1 MKELK
6 KLTLV
11 EEMAFDKL
19 QKLDPDLYN
28 LIIYEGDYQE
38 VNSDDVPDSDNSDN
52 PPQSQDASDASNG
65 SQQPTDPGMDTTGE
79 NAQDIQNEKNSHDTM
94 DPNVQQSEDAQN
106 QQAIDNNNPEQLLM
120 IELDA
125 TQDKIVQFNI
135 FRSLSELR
143 KNLDF
148 AIDNINNNKI
158 TNNNIIEKLNYYK
171 DLLEV
176 LNELIFVLSPNTTYM
191 IYASSQMEITQL
203 LKEYLDDK
211 ERNTHE
217 KTEKI

>member
-1 MKELK
+1 MNKLN
-6 KLTLV
+6 KLTLI
-11 EEMAFDKL
+11 EEMALTKL
-19 QKLDPDLYN
+19 NSLNPDLYD
-28 LIIYEGDYQE
+28 LIIYEGDYQS
-38 VNSDDVPDSDNSDN
+38 VNSDDTPDTNDNTDANSTDN
-52 PPQSQDASDASNG
+52 ADS
-65 SQQPTDPGMDTTGE
+65 GMDPGE
-79 NAQDIQNEKNSHDTM
+79 NAEDYQNQQNSQDTV
-94 DPNVQQSEDAQN
+94 DPNQQQAENAQN
-106 QQAIDNNNPEQLLM
+106 QQAIENNNPEQLLM
-120 IELDA
+120 VELDA
-125 TQDKIVQFNI
+125 TQDKIIQFNI

-176 LNELIFVLSPNTTYM
+176 LNELIFVLSPNTAYM

-211 ERNTHE
+211 EKNTH
-217 KTEKI
+217 KKI

>member
-1 MKELK
+1 MK
-6 KLTLV
+6 KLTLI
-11 EEMAFDKL
+11 EEMALDKL
-19 QKLDPDLYN
+19 YKLNSDLYD
-28 LIIYEGDYQE
+28 LIIYEGEYQP
-38 VNSDDVPDSDNSDN
+38 VNSDDTPDDDPSNPSDPN
-52 PPQSQDASDASNG
+52 PMD
-65 SQQPTDPGMDTTGE
+65 TGMDPGE
-79 NAQDIQNEKNSHDTM
+79 NAQDYQNQQNSQDTV
-94 DPNVQQSEDAQN
+94 DPVQQQSEDAQN
-106 QQAIDNNNPEQLLM
+106 QQAIENNDPEQLLM
-120 IELDA
+120 VELDA

-158 TNNNIIEKLNYYK
+158 TNNNIIEKLQYYK

-211 ERNTHE
+211 EKNTQ
-217 KTEKI
+217 TKI

>member
-1 MKELK
+1 MNKLN
-6 KLTLV
+6 KLTLI
-11 EEMAFDKL
+11 EEMALNKL
-19 QKLDPDLYN
+19 SSLNPDLYD
-28 LIIYEGDYQE
+28 LIIYEGDYQS
-38 VNSDDVPDSDNSDN
+38 VNSDDTPDSDNATADN
-52 PPQSQDASDASNG
+52 AADTADTAD
-65 SQQPTDPGMDTTGE
+65 TMDTTGE
-79 NAQDIQNEKNSHDTM
+79 NAEDVQNQQNSQDTM
-94 DPNVQQSEDAQN
+94 NPEQQQSEDAQN
-106 QQAIDNNNPEQLLM
+106 QQAIENNNPEQLLM
-120 IELDA
+120 VELDA

-211 ERNTHE
+211 EKNTH
-217 KTEKI
+217 KNIKI

>member
-1 MKELK
+1 MCKLN
-6 KLTLV
+6 KLTLI
-11 EEMAFDKL
+11 EEMALTKL
-19 QKLDPDLYN
+19 NSLNPDLYD
-28 LIIYEGDYQE
+28 LIIYEGDYQS
-38 VNSDDVPDSDNSDN
+38 VNSDDTPDTNDDNNDNSADSADSADSSME
-52 PPQSQDASDASNG
+52 P
-65 SQQPTDPGMDTTGE
+65 GE
-79 NAQDIQNEKNSHDTM
+79 NAEDYQNQQNSQDTV
-94 DPNVQQSEDAQN
+94 DPNQQQAEDAQN
-106 QQAIDNNNPEQLLM
+106 QQAIENNNPEQLLM
-120 IELDA
+120 VELDA
-125 TQDKIVQFNI
+125 TQDKIIQFNI

-158 TNNNIIEKLNYYK
+158 TNTNIIEKLNYYK

-211 ERNTHE
+211 EKNTH
-217 KTEKI
+217 TKI

>member
-1 MKELK
+1 M
-6 KLTLV
+6 
-11 EEMAFDKL
+11 
-19 QKLDPDLYN
+19 
-28 LIIYEGDYQE
+28 
-38 VNSDDVPDSDNSDN
+38 
-52 PPQSQDASDASNG
+52 
-65 SQQPTDPGMDTTGE
+65 GMDPGE
-79 NAQDIQNEKNSHDTM
+79 NAQDYQNQLNSQDTV
-94 DPNVQQSEDAQN
+94 DPAQQQAEDAQN
-106 QQAIDNNNPEQLLM
+106 QQAIENNDPEQLLM
-120 IELDA
+120 VELDA

-148 AIDNINNNKI
+148 AIDNINNNKV

-211 ERNTHE
+211 EKNTH
-217 KTEKI
+217 KKI

>member
-1 MKELK
+1 MNKLN
-6 KLTLV
+6 KLTLI
-11 EEMAFDKL
+11 EEMALTKL
-19 QKLDPDLYN
+19 NSLNPDLYD
-28 LIIYEGDYQE
+28 LIIYEGDYQS
-38 VNSDDVPDSDNSDN
+38 VNSDDTPDTNDNIDANSTDN
-52 PPQSQDASDASNG
+52 ADS
-65 SQQPTDPGMDTTGE
+65 GMDPGE
-79 NAQDIQNEKNSHDTM
+79 NAEDYQNQQNSQDTV
-94 DPNVQQSEDAQN
+94 DPNQQQAENAQN
-106 QQAIDNNNPEQLLM
+106 QQAIENNNPEQLLM
-120 IELDA
+120 VELDA
-125 TQDKIVQFNI
+125 TQDKIIQFNI

-176 LNELIFVLSPNTTYM
+176 LNELIFVLSPNTAYM

-211 ERNTHE
+211 EKNTH
-217 KTEKI
+217 KKI

>member
-1 MKELK
+1 MNKLN
-6 KLTLV
+6 KLTLI
-11 EEMAFDKL
+11 EEMALNKL
-19 QKLDPDLYN
+19 SNLNPDLYD
-28 LIIYEGDYQE
+28 LIIYEGDYQS
-38 VNSDDVPDSDNSDN
+38 VNSDDTPDSDNADNDDNADNADNTTQDSDT
-52 PPQSQDASDASNG
+52 A
-65 SQQPTDPGMDTTGE
+65 DTTGE
-79 NAQDIQNEKNSHDTM
+79 NAEDVQNQQNSQDMMNPE
-94 DPNVQQSEDAQN
+94 QQQAEDAQN
-106 QQAIDNNNPEQLLM
+106 QQAIENNNPEQLLM
-120 IELDA
+120 VELDA

-211 ERNTHE
+211 EKNTH
-217 KTEKI
+217 TKI

>member
-1 MKELK
+1 MNKLN
-6 KLTLV
+6 KLTLI
-11 EEMAFDKL
+11 EEMALTKL
-19 QKLDPDLYN
+19 NSLNPDLYD
-28 LIIYEGDYQE
+28 LIIYEGDYQS
-38 VNSDDVPDSDNSDN
+38 VNSDDTPDTNDNTDANSTDN
-52 PPQSQDASDASNG
+52 ADSTNS
-65 SQQPTDPGMDTTGE
+65 GMDPGE
-79 NAQDIQNEKNSHDTM
+79 NAEDYQNQQNSQDTV
-94 DPNVQQSEDAQN
+94 DPNQQQAEDAQN
-106 QQAIDNNNPEQLLM
+106 QQAIENNNPEQLLM
-120 IELDA
+120 VELDA
-125 TQDKIVQFNI
+125 TQDKIIQFNI

-176 LNELIFVLSPNTTYM
+176 LNELIFVLSPNTAYM

-211 ERNTHE
+211 EKNTH
-217 KTEKI
+217 TKI

>member
-1 MKELK
+1 MNKLN
-6 KLTLV
+6 KLTLI
-11 EEMAFDKL
+11 EEMALNKL
-19 QKLDPDLYN
+19 SNLNPDLYD
-28 LIIYEGDYQE
+28 LIIYEGDYQS
-38 VNSDDVPDSDNSDN
+38 VNSDDTPDSDNADNAAQDSDN
-52 PPQSQDASDASNG
+52 PDSDN
-65 SQQPTDPGMDTTGE
+65 MDTTGE
-79 NAQDIQNEKNSHDTM
+79 NAEDVQNQQNSQDTM
-94 DPNVQQSEDAQN
+94 NPEQQQAEDAQN
-106 QQAIDNNNPEQLLM
+106 QQAIENNNPEQLLM
-120 IELDA
+120 VELDA

-158 TNNNIIEKLNYYK
+158 TNSNIIEKLNYYK

-211 ERNTHE
+211 EKNTH
-217 KTEKI
+217 TKI

>member
-1 MKELK
+1 MNKLN
-6 KLTLV
+6 KLTLI
-11 EEMAFDKL
+11 EEMALTKL
-19 QKLDPDLYN
+19 NSLNPDLYD
-28 LIIYEGDYQE
+28 LIIYEGDYQS
-38 VNSDDVPDSDNSDN
+38 VNSDDTPDTNDNTDANSTDN
-52 PPQSQDASDASNG
+52 ADSTNS
-65 SQQPTDPGMDTTGE
+65 GMDPGE
-79 NAQDIQNEKNSHDTM
+79 NAEDYQNQQNSQDTV
-94 DPNVQQSEDAQN
+94 DPNQQQAEDAQN
-106 QQAIDNNNPEQLLM
+106 QQAIENNNPEQLLM
-120 IELDA
+120 VELDA
-125 TQDKIVQFNI
+125 TQDKIIQFNI

-211 ERNTHE
+211 EKNTH
-217 KTEKI
+217 KKI

>member
-1 MKELK
+1 MNKLN
-6 KLTLV
+6 KLTLI
-11 EEMAFDKL
+11 EEMALTKL
-19 QKLDPDLYN
+19 NSLNPDLYD
-28 LIIYEGDYQE
+28 LIIYEGDYQS
-38 VNSDDVPDSDNSDN
+38 VNSDDTPDTNDNTNDNSTDN
-52 PPQSQDASDASNG
+52 
-65 SQQPTDPGMDTTGE
+65 TDSTNNIDNTDRVDSGMEPGE
-79 NAQDIQNEKNSHDTM
+79 NAEDYQNQQNSQDTV
-94 DPNVQQSEDAQN
+94 DPNQQQAEDAQN
-106 QQAIDNNNPEQLLM
+106 QQAIENNNPEQLLM
-120 IELDA
+120 VELDA

-158 TNNNIIEKLNYYK
+158 TNNDIIEKLNYYK

-211 ERNTHE
+211 EKNTH
-217 KTEKI
+217 TKI

>member
-1 MKELK
+1 MK
-6 KLTLV
+6 KLTLI

-19 QKLDPDLYN
+19 YKLNPDLYD
-28 LIIYEGDYQE
+28 LVIYEGDITS
-38 VNSDDVPDSDNSDN
+38 VNSDDTPDDTPDDNSDN
-52 PPQSQDASDASNG
+52 SQDNPD
-65 SQQPTDPGMDTTGE
+65 SQGMGMDPGE
-79 NAQDIQNEKNSHDTM
+79 NAQDYQNQLNSQDTV
-94 DPNVQQSEDAQN
+94 DPAQQQAEDAQN
-106 QQAIDNNNPEQLLM
+106 QQAIENNDPEQLLM
-120 IELDA
+120 VELDA

-148 AIDNINNNKI
+148 AIDNINNNKV

-211 ERNTHE
+211 EKNTH
-217 KTEKI
+217 TKI

>member
-1 MKELK
+1 MK
-6 KLTLV
+6 KLTLI

-19 QKLDPDLYN
+19 YKLNPDLYD
-28 LIIYEGDYQE
+28 LVIYEGDITS
-38 VNSDDVPDSDNSDN
+38 VNSDDTPDDTPDDNSDN
-52 PPQSQDASDASNG
+52 SQDNPD
-65 SQQPTDPGMDTTGE
+65 SQGMGMDPGE
-79 NAQDIQNEKNSHDTM
+79 NAQDYQNQLNSQDTV
-94 DPNVQQSEDAQN
+94 DPAQQQAEDAQN
-106 QQAIDNNNPEQLLM
+106 QQAIENNDPEQLLM
-120 IELDA
+120 VELDA

-148 AIDNINNNKI
+148 AIDNINNNKV

-211 ERNTHE
+211 EKNTH
-217 KTEKI
+217 KKI

>member
-1 MKELK
+1 MNKLN
-6 KLTLV
+6 KLTLI
-11 EEMAFDKL
+11 EEMALTKL
-19 QKLDPDLYN
+19 NSLNPDLYD
-28 LIIYEGDYQE
+28 LIIYEGDYQS
-38 VNSDDVPDSDNSDN
+38 VNSDDTPDTNDNTDANSTDN
-52 PPQSQDASDASNG
+52 ADS
-65 SQQPTDPGMDTTGE
+65 GMDPGE
-79 NAQDIQNEKNSHDTM
+79 NAEDYQNQQNSQDTV
-94 DPNVQQSEDAQN
+94 DPNQQQAEDAQN
-106 QQAIDNNNPEQLLM
+106 QQAIENNNPEQLLM
-120 IELDA
+120 VELDA
-125 TQDKIVQFNI
+125 TQDKIIQFNI

-176 LNELIFVLSPNTTYM
+176 LNELIFVLSPNTAYM

-211 ERNTHE
+211 EKNTH
-217 KTEKI
+217 KKI

>member
-1 MKELK
+1 MNKLN
-6 KLTLV
+6 KLTLI
-11 EEMAFDKL
+11 EEMALNKL
-19 QKLDPDLYN
+19 SNLNPDLYD
-28 LIIYEGDYQE
+28 LIIYEGDYQS
-38 VNSDDVPDSDNSDN
+38 VNSDDTPDSDNATA
-52 PPQSQDASDASNG
+52 DAADTAD
-65 SQQPTDPGMDTTGE
+65 TMDTTGE
-79 NAQDIQNEKNSHDTM
+79 NAEDVQNQQNSQDTM
-94 DPNVQQSEDAQN
+94 NPEQQQSEDAQN
-106 QQAIDNNNPEQLLM
+106 QQAIENNNPEQLLM
-120 IELDA
+120 VELDA

-211 ERNTHE
+211 EKNTH
-217 KTEKI
+217 KNIKI

>member
-19 QKLDPDLYN
+19 HKLDPDLYN

-38 VNSDDVPDSDNSDN
+38 VNSDDVPDDSDNQSTDGSDQQPADGSN
-52 PPQSQDASDASNG
+52 QQPDASMD
-65 SQQPTDPGMDTTGE
+65 TTDTTGE

-94 DPNVQQSEDAQN
+94 DPNVQQAEDAQN

-120 IELDA
+120 VELDA
-125 TQDKIVQFNI
+125 TQDKIIQFNI

-211 ERNTHE
+211 EKNTHE
-217 KTEKI
+217 KI

>member
-1 MKELK
+1 MNKLN
-6 KLTLV
+6 KLTLI
-11 EEMAFDKL
+11 EEMALTKL
-19 QKLDPDLYN
+19 NSLNPDLYD
-28 LIIYEGDYQE
+28 LIIYEGDYQS
-38 VNSDDVPDSDNSDN
+38 VNSDDTPDTNDNTDANSTDN
-52 PPQSQDASDASNG
+52 ADSTNSSMEP
-65 SQQPTDPGMDTTGE
+65 GE
-79 NAQDIQNEKNSHDTM
+79 NAEDYQNQQNSQDTV
-94 DPNVQQSEDAQN
+94 DPNQQQAENAQN
-106 QQAIDNNNPEQLLM
+106 QQAIENNNPEQLLM
-120 IELDA
+120 VELDA
-125 TQDKIVQFNI
+125 TQDKIIQFNI

-176 LNELIFVLSPNTTYM
+176 LNELIFVLSPNTAYM

-211 ERNTHE
+211 EKNTH
-217 KTEKI
+217 KKI